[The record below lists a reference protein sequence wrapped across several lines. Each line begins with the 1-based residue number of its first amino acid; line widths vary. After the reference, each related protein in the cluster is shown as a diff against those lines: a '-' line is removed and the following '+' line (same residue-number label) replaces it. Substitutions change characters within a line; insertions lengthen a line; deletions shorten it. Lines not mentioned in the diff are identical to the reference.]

1 MFAVN
6 KARTRSFKHKATA
19 LDGSNGVA
27 SEGRVNIRSTGNTR
41 PIASCQWIDGI
52 ETQTRELSHPTN

>member
-1 MFAVN
+1 MFAAG
-6 KARTRSFKHKATA
+6 KAKTIVQTPATA
-19 LDGSNGVA
+19 LDGSSGVA

-52 ETQTRELSHPTN
+52 ETQTRELSHPTS